1 MKLDT
6 TMRRRLKDSADVART
21 VATGEGLK
29 AHNLRKISPLRPAK
43 LPSSS
48 QGLGHARGTPRP
60 GKNGRTVRRIVLPD
74 LETSGVEGVEAAA
87 PELAPAS
94 GPRGDNLQL
103 YLREIGQVKLLT
115 PQEEIELA
123 KRIQKGDDAA
133 REHMIKANLRLV
145 VKIARDYEGLG
156 LPLLDL
162 INEGNIGLMKGV
174 ERFDP
179 AKGAKLSTYAALW
192 IKQAIRRAL
201 GNQSKTIRLPVH
213 VVDKMAQIRLV
224 ERKLREEL
232 GREATDEE
240 VASEMGFSLRQVKL
254 YREAGKAPVSLD
266 APLSDGEEG
275 KQVAE
280 VVADPNAV
288 AAYDH
293 LVKQGDADLLR
304 DVMKGLS
311 ERERTILNMRYGLE
325 GDSPKTLEEVGEHYG
340 LTRERIR
347 QIQEEALLRLRAEME
362 ERDSMPEEELA
373 VGA

>member
-1 MKLDT
+1 MKLE
-6 TMRRRLKDSADVART
+6 
-21 VATGEGLK
+21 ATLQK
-29 AHNLRKISPLRPAK
+29 ASTAGSPTGQNHPQDLRKISRLKPAK
-43 LPSSS
+43 LPAGRG
-48 QGLGHARGTPRP
+48 GLAQSRRSRKSRPQNPAPEPVVVLSENQEELETAPLEAVESPRTTGARGDT
-60 GKNGRTVRRIVLPD
+60 
-74 LETSGVEGVEAAA
+74 
-87 PELAPAS
+87 
-94 GPRGDNLQL
+94 LQL
-103 YLREIGQVKLLT
+103 YLREIGQVELLT
-115 PQEEIELA
+115 PEEEIQLA
-123 KRIQKGDDAA
+123 KRIQKGDDQA

-174 ERFDP
+174 ERFNP

-213 VVDKMAQIRLV
+213 VADKMAHIRLA
-224 ERKLREEL
+224 ERKLREAL

-240 VASEMGFSLRQVKL
+240 LAEEMGFSLRQVKL

-266 APLSDGEEG
+266 APLGDEDG

-280 VVADPNAV
+280 IVADPNAV

-293 LVKQGDADLLR
+293 MVKQGDAELLKE
-304 DVMKGLS
+304 VLETLS
-311 ERERTILNMRYGLE
+311 ERERTILTMRYGLQ

-347 QIQEEALLRLRAEME
+347 QIQEEALLRLRNRIRDKE
-362 ERDSMPEEELA
+362 EVPVDDEELTA
-373 VGA
+373 A

>member
-1 MKLDT
+1 MQQ
-6 TMRRRLKDSADVART
+6 RSAAGAQD
-21 VATGEGLK
+21 K
-29 AHNLRKISPLRPAK
+29 AGAPASQNHVHNLRKISKLRPAK
-43 LPSSS
+43 LAAAGRSGFGKTRPSRKS
-48 QGLGHARGTPRP
+48 RGEDPSTES
-60 GKNGRTVRRIVLPD
+60 VIVLPENGERLGATE
-74 LETSGVEGVEAAA
+74 LEPMDSVRN
-87 PELAPAS
+87 L
-94 GPRGDNLQL
+94 PRGDNLHL
-103 YLREIGQVKLLT
+103 YLREIGQVRLLT
-115 PQEEIELA
+115 PGEEIELA
-123 KRIQKGDDAA
+123 KRIQKGDEEA

-174 ERFDP
+174 ERFNP

-213 VVDKMAQIRLV
+213 VVDKMAHIRLA

-266 APLSDGEEG
+266 APLGDGEDG

-280 VVADPNAV
+280 IVADPNAV
-288 AAYDH
+288 AAYDQM
-293 LVKQGDADLLR
+293 VKQGDAELLQE
-304 DVMKGLS
+304 VLETLS
-311 ERERTILNMRYGLE
+311 ERERTILSMRYGLE
-325 GDSPKTLEEVGEHYG
+325 GDSPKTLEEVGVHYG

-347 QIQEEALLRLRAEME
+347 QIQEEALVRLRARMKD
-362 ERDSMPEEELA
+362 RDA
-373 VGA
+373 VFEHDDVLETA

>member
-1 MKLDT
+1 MKLET
-6 TMRRRLKDSADVART
+6 TLKGHPLESPEHRETAAPRKKSQG
-21 VATGEGLK
+21 A
-29 AHNLRKISPLRPAK
+29 NLGRITRLRPAK
-43 LPSSS
+43 LTPGRAGFGKTGKGRRGAVQEEVAGEPVVMFNDAAETAASEADSNS
-48 QGLGHARGTPRP
+48 Q
-60 GKNGRTVRRIVLPD
+60 
-74 LETSGVEGVEAAA
+74 S
-87 PELAPAS
+87 
-94 GPRGDNLQL
+94 PRGDNLQL
-103 YLREIGQVKLLT
+103 YLREIGQVQLLT
-115 PQEEIELA
+115 PEQEVELA
-123 KRIQKGDDAA
+123 KRIQKGDEEA

-174 ERFDP
+174 ERFNP

-213 VVDKMAQIRLV
+213 VVDKMAQIRLA
-224 ERKLREEL
+224 ERKLREGL
-232 GREATDEE
+232 GRVATDEE

-266 APLSDGEEG
+266 APITEGEDG

-288 AAYDH
+288 AAYDQM
-293 LVKQGDADLLR
+293 VKEGDSQLLQE
-304 DVMKGLS
+304 VLGTLS
-311 ERERTILNMRYGLE
+311 ERERNILNLRFGLSGE
-325 GDSPKTLEEVGEHYG
+325 TPLTLEEVGEQYG

-347 QIQEEALLRLRAEME
+347 QIQEEALLRLRHKMKEK
-362 ERDSMPEEELA
+362 DSLPEEALEAA
-373 VGA
+373 V